1 MDKSDRKSVQI
12 REESG
17 KSIPIPKTMTYLG
30 LDARDVPTLF
40 ARAVIDGTHGI
51 DIYDALLDGIG
62 GYALFAWKDSSEV
75 EKAVL
80 LHRDKVEVL
89 EAADAFLQ
97 ELSRRQDRMRAAQG

>member
-1 MDKSDRKSVQI
+1 MDKSDRTTVQI
-12 REESG
+12 REDSG
-17 KSIPIPKTMTYLG
+17 KPIPIPKTMTYLG

-62 GYALFAWKDSSEV
+62 GYTLFAWKDSSEV

-80 LHRDKVEVL
+80 LHRNKD
-89 EAADAFLQ
+89 EAFEEADAFLQ
-97 ELSRRQDRMRAAQG
+97 ELSRLQDRIRAAPG